1 MLKKSLLVL
10 AVLAIAGLA
19 PAADMATTEHPGIFT
34 PKDVAW
40 GPGPPFLPAGV
51 KIAVLQ
57 GDPGK
62 PGPFVIR
69 LSMPNGYQFPAHNHP
84 TTENVTVVSG
94 EFHAG
99 MGDKLDAT
107 KGKALPAGSFVS
119 LPAQM
124 NQGLGLGTPANLASL
139 SAAERPRLGRTIL
152 TSSVI
157 GLTMVVVV
165 LGLDHLLFSGDSLER
180 IHAIGAMPLAL
191 RFG

>member
-19 PAADMATTEHPGIFT
+19 PAADMATAEHPGVFT

-69 LSMPNGYQFPAHNHP
+69 LSMPDGYQIPAHNHP
-84 TTENVTVVSG
+84 TTENVTVLSG
-94 EFHAG
+94 LFNVG
-99 MGDKLDAT
+99 MGDKLDTA
-107 KGKALPAGSFVS
+107 KGKVLPAGSFGS

-124 NQGLGLGTPANLASL
+124 NHFAWAK
-139 SAAERPRLGRTIL
+139 GRT
-152 TSSVI
+152 
-157 GLTMVVVV
+157 VVQVH
-165 LGLDHLLFSGDSLER
+165 GEGPF
-180 IHAIGAMPLAL
+180 AITYVNPADDP
-191 RFG
+191 RTPKH